1 VDLEQVDVVGLEP
14 GERRLDLIEDG
25 LARKPGLVHVVTLV
39 CQTGN
44 RRRECGRI
52 IGDKEVALGQERQP
66 VTRDVVL
73 QTTLSDASLNVHQSG
88 APS

>member
-14 GERRLDLIEDG
+14 GERRLDLVEDR
-25 LARKPGLVHVVTLV
+25 LARKPGLVHVVALV
-39 CQTGN
+39 RQTGH
-44 RRRECGRI
+44 RRCECGRI
-52 IGDKEVALGQERQP
+52 IGDKEVTLGQERQP

-73 QTTLSDASLNVHQSG
+73 QTTLSDASLNMHQSG